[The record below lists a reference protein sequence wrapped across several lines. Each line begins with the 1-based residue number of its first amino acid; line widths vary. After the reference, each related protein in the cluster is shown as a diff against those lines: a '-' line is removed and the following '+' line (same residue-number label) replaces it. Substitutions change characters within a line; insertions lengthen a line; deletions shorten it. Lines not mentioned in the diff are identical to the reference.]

1 MKRTVIIVAAVLIAL
16 SAACYA
22 AIRWH
27 QFRQWGQAG
36 APRLFYAMNK
46 DFTKHDL
53 KAEMLDGGTLQYAGN
68 DGALWLRMAVTAPKA
83 EKVKG
88 AGFEIDLAPGRHE
101 YLVKAHYARDPNN
114 MRHFRPEPG
123 LYEITRLT
131 P

>member
-16 SAACYA
+16 SAAGYA

-27 QFRQWGQAG
+27 QFHQWGQAG
-36 APRLFYAMNK
+36 APRLLQAMNK
-46 DFTKHDL
+46 DFADHDL
-53 KAEMLDGGTLQYAGN
+53 KAEMIEGGTLYYAGN
-68 DGALWLRMAVTAPKA
+68 CGGLWIRIAIDAPKA

-101 YLVKAHYARDPNN
+101 YLVKAHFARDPND

-123 LYEITRLT
+123 LYEIMRVT